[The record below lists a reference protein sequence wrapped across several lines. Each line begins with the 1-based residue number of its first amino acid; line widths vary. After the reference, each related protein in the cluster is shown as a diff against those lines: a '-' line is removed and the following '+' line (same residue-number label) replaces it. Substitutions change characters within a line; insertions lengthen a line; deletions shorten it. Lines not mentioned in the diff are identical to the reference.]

1 MDSFPNNHDP
11 EEGTSEH
18 GGLIPY
24 LYGLNESAKSYC
36 PSLEKANYSS
46 WAATASTFMTSY
58 ADIVTGPLW
67 SLVVT
72 PPCCDT
78 FCDIGVSAAQLLY
91 WPTPAPVP
99 AVTTVVGS
107 DGFTL

>member
-1 MDSFPNNHDP
+1 MDSFPKNYDP

-18 GGLIPY
+18 GGPIPY
-24 LYGLNESAKSYC
+24 LNGLNESAKSYC
-36 PSLEKANYSS
+36 LSLENANYSS
-46 WAATASTFMTSY
+46 WAATASTVMISY
-58 ADIVTGPLW
+58 ADIVTGPLR
-67 SLVVT
+67 SPVVT

-78 FCDIGVSAAQLLY
+78 GVSAAQSLY